1 MDWEGF
7 VPNLDDAE
15 YKAALKNAMQ
25 NRLDAVEKFSTDKG
39 GYDKLPDEA
48 LEAIKKLVDALN

>member
-1 MDWEGF
+1 
-7 VPNLDDAE
+7 
-15 YKAALKNAMQ
+15 MQ

-48 LEAIKKLVDALN
+48 LAAVQKLVDALS